1 MNISTIILS
10 PVMTEKSLSGGR
22 QGRYTFMVDRRA
34 TKTQIKEAVE
44 AQFSVSVMK
53 VNTLIN
59 KSGVKRSRSRSKNKI
74 VTFSK
79 KAIVSLAGGKKIEE
93 LEMEEGGK
101 GQESTKRDKKVQK
114 GTRRKEG
121 KPEKS
126 REKI

>member
-1 MNISTIILS
+1 
-10 PVMTEKSLSGGR
+10 
-22 QGRYTFMVDRRA
+22 MVDRRA

-59 KSGVKRSRSRSKNKI
+59 KSEVKRLRSRSKNKI

-114 GTRRKEG
+114 GTRGKEG
-121 KPEKS
+121 K
-126 REKI
+126 

>member
-59 KSGVKRSRSRSKNKI
+59 KSEVKRLRSRSKNKI

-93 LEMEEGGK
+93 LEARAEKTEARAVKTEELLKRLLRNKLK
-101 GQESTKRDKKVQK
+101 G
-114 GTRRKEG
+114 
-121 KPEKS
+121 
-126 REKI
+126 